1 MQPLNPDDKKR
12 ILESSIQASPEDI
25 EEYEKLLSERFTEDP
40 DLPGAQVVLEGVV
53 DPREARLA
61 ELYQKLFKP

>member
-12 ILESSIQASPEDI
+12 ILESSVQASPEDI

-40 DLPGAQVVLEGVV
+40 DLPGVQSLEAA
-53 DPREARLA
+53 DSREARLA
-61 ELYQKLFKP
+61 ELYQKLFKA